1 MANVFL
7 RPDLITAG
15 GEISDILY
23 DGRYVGSLSLVY
35 REFQR
40 VSGAIQLDQPSLLL
54 AEKDYVLRHIQSYMT
69 AFASSVEAEECTLF
83 VSYSPVE
90 YYEDH
95 YDLNAEDE
103 DLEDEGYYEDLDEEI
118 ETLDMG
124 GHIYHLV
131 IVGEGRS
138 KIEYHIYDEEQDWV
152 AEVLMEIH
160 GEVVSGEVH
169 WLYYPTEVELEAVT
183 ELLLSDFDEES
194 MDKIVFDH
202 RFEKEL
208 IETIEFVYQEMDV
221 EPSEVLQSKQDMD
234 YTVVLARDDEDILTY
249 EIFEESHG
257 HFPIGIATVDISK
270 RILTGFID
278 FRESESSDNLDKIA
292 ALLMLEL
299 DKEKEY
305 DGIHLT
311 TLYQNEP
318 IDEISIDC
326 KQMH

>member
-1 MANVFL
+1 VFL

-54 AEKDYVLRHIQSYMT
+54 AEKDYVMKHIQSYMT

-83 VSYSPVE
+83 VSFSPVE

-103 DLEDEGYYEDLDEEI
+103 DLQDDDDFYYEDLDEEI

-138 KIEYHIYDEEQDWV
+138 KIEYHIYDDEQEWV
-152 AEVLMEIH
+152 AEALMEIQ
-160 GEVVSGEVH
+160 GEDVSGEVH
-169 WLYYPTEVELEAVT
+169 WLFDPAEIELEAVT

-194 MDKIVFDH
+194 KDKIVFNH
-202 RFEKEL
+202 WFENEL
-208 IETIEFVYQEMDV
+208 LETIDFVYQETAE
-221 EPSEVLQSKQDMD
+221 EPSEFLQSEQDLD
-234 YTVVLARDDEDILTY
+234 YTIVLTRDDEDILTY

-278 FRESESSDNLDKIA
+278 FREFESSDNLDKIA

>member
-15 GEISDILY
+15 GEINDILY

-40 VSGAIQLDQPSLLL
+40 VSGAIQLDQPSLTL
-54 AEKDYVLRHIQSYMT
+54 ADKDLVMRHIQSYIT
-69 AFASSVEAEECTLF
+69 AFANSVEAEECTLF
-83 VSYSPVE
+83 VSFSPVE

-95 YDLNAEDE
+95 YDHNAEDE
-103 DLEDEGYYEDLDEEI
+103 DLQDDGYYEDLDEEI

-131 IVGEGRS
+131 VVGEGRN
-138 KIEYHIYDEEQDWV
+138 KVEYHIYDEEQEWV
-152 AEVLMEIH
+152 AEALMEIH
-160 GEVVSGEVH
+160 GEDVSGEVR
-169 WLYYPTEVELEAVT
+169 WLFDPSEVELEAVT
-183 ELLLSDFDEES
+183 ELILSDFDEES
-194 MDKIVFDH
+194 MDKIEFNH
-202 RFEKEL
+202 RFENEL
-208 IETIEFVYQEMDV
+208 IEKIDFVYQEMDD
-221 EPSEVLQSKQDMD
+221 EPAEVLQSQQDMD
-234 YTVVLARDDEDILTY
+234 YTVVLTRDDEDILTY